1 MSARAGFLQNMV
13 FLQGLFHEKHGI
25 DLQKCASFDKI
36 VFAKHTIASK
46 ERTPP

>member
-1 MSARAGFLQNMV
+1 MTAWAGFLQNRV
-13 FLQGLFHEKHGI
+13 FLQSLFHEKHGI

-36 VFAKHTIASK
+36 VFNNNTIASK